1 MMYIC
6 AWQAPALPP
15 DAFISS
21 RITLAAVIER
31 PAPPISSS
39 SPVIEKSSSGSV
51 ALEQASRD
59 DQLLDLVRAFPD
71 QEERRVAVV
80 ALRPVI
86 KRVAVAAVDAHA
98 VERVLLRRL
107 GGEVLRHPRLEVGAV
122 AARLRL
128 RRMQDEE
135 PRCLGARRH
144 LRDHQLHRLVF
155 CNRLAEGFA
164 LAGVADG
171 VVERGPSEAGSARR
185 DVDAADLDPAHEVP

>member
-39 SPVIEKSSSGSV
+39 SPVVEKSSSGSV
-51 ALEQASRD
+51 ALEHASRD
-59 DQLLDLVRAFPD
+59 DELLDLVRALPD

-86 KRVAVAAVDAHA
+86 ERVAVAAVDAHA

-107 GGEVLRHPRLEVGAV
+107 GGEVLCHPRLEVGAV

-128 RRMQDEE
+128 RRVQDEE

-144 LRDHQLHRLVF
+144 LRDHQLHRLVLRD
-155 CNRLAEGFA
+155 RLAERLA
-164 LAGVADG
+164 LEGVTDS
-171 VVERGPSEAGSARR
+171 VVERGAREPCPPGR
-185 DVDAADLDPAHEVP
+185 DVDAA